1 MNYIQMFNSKN
12 SHMGQQSSYSGGFS
26 RSISPLMITD
36 GEVQNVDVP
45 SYCTTND
52 QGQKPPAVPRVAS
65 SSSTSLPAMPRA
77 SLLYPRGASS
87 SLLREAIWLFYSFGG
102 SSVIINN
109 PQQNG
114 KHQQKE
120 RSNATLFQEEN
131 CFGVRM
137 IVGHHCGNFIKAQT
151 LVHQGVPEP
160 HKAESWG
167 LLQAESN
174 KS

>member
-1 MNYIQMFNSKN
+1 MEACK
-12 SHMGQQSSYSGGFS
+12 
-26 RSISPLMITD
+26 
-36 GEVQNVDVP
+36 
-45 SYCTTND
+45 
-52 QGQKPPAVPRVAS
+52 
-65 SSSTSLPAMPRA
+65 
-77 SLLYPRGASS
+77 
-87 SLLREAIWLFYSFGG
+87 EAIWLFYSFGG

-167 LLQAESN
+167 LLQAVIWINSLGMNNVTFELDC
-174 KS
+174 KSVVDSTSSSYHGTSEFSYINSINV

>member
-1 MNYIQMFNSKN
+1 MEACK
-12 SHMGQQSSYSGGFS
+12 
-26 RSISPLMITD
+26 
-36 GEVQNVDVP
+36 
-45 SYCTTND
+45 
-52 QGQKPPAVPRVAS
+52 
-65 SSSTSLPAMPRA
+65 
-77 SLLYPRGASS
+77 
-87 SLLREAIWLFYSFGG
+87 EAIWLFYSFGG

-137 IVGHHCGNFIKAQT
+137 IVGDHC
-151 LVHQGVPEP
+151 EP

-167 LLQAESN
+167 LLQAVIWINSLGMNNVTFELDC
-174 KS
+174 KSVVDSTSSSYHGTSEFSYINSINV